1 MKNIKK
7 SGLAKAAAALL
18 CFVSALALIAET
30 ACCVFFYSID
40 IYSYSHE
47 EYTSELYDIAAYD
60 YGDCFLREAVSSGK
74 IALPEDRILYYSLNR
89 TLAPFFDTSLCSI
102 SVKDADSGALLCSQ
116 DAPGEALYT
125 ATYKMTLLTLCTD
138 PAETEY
144 PDATS
149 DPIDD
154 RIGEPL
160 RDDHEWIDYSVTVTL
175 HDSDMPR
182 DLAEAVL
189 FVALAVWKLRVAL
202 YPIALLT
209 AVIFILCF
217 IFLCAAAGHTKK
229 SEEIHLRFPARAP
242 LDILL
247 CIVAAVFL
255 LLGSASAFFLD
266 GTNSQL
272 IWPLGITVITL
283 SILLGVATAIW
294 LPVSFCARVKAGG
307 WWKSTLI
314 YRLCRLLW
322 RMMGWIFGAIA
333 RLIHRIPYIW
343 RTLLAASAVAF
354 FGMLLALARE
364 PLLWLPLGAAV
375 IAYAVW
381 FALSVQ
387 ELRRAAARLAAGV
400 LDEPPDT
407 KHMPHEL
414 GMLGKELCSV
424 RLGLSRAVES
434 KMKSERMKTELIT
447 NVSHDLKTPLT
458 SIVNYVELLNAEE
471 LDGNAA
477 EYAQVLA
484 RQSARL
490 RKLTDDLVEAS
501 KATSGSLTPQ
511 LAPVDLSV
519 MAEQAAGEYAERL
532 AARELTLIV
541 NTPKAPAVISAD
553 GRLMWRIWDNLFG
566 NICKYAM
573 PGTRVYLTLEERAD
587 SMVVTFRNISEQP
600 LKRSGAEL
608 TERFVRDDDS
618 RAGEGS
624 GLGLSIA
631 SSLAAVQ
638 NGKLQVTADG
648 DLFKAELIFKL
659 ARSDAARQIDND
671 QK

>member
-1 MKNIKK
+1 MKNLKK
-7 SGLAKAAAALL
+7 SGFAKAAAALL
-18 CFVSALALIAET
+18 CFVSALALIAEA

-40 IYSYSHE
+40 IYSYSRE
-47 EYTSELYDIAAYD
+47 EYASELYNTAAYA

-74 IALPEDRILYYSLNR
+74 IALPEDHVLYYSINR
-89 TLAPFFDTSLCSI
+89 DLAPFFDTSLCSI
-102 SVKDADSGALLCSQ
+102 SVRDKESGALLCTQ
-116 DAPGEALYT
+116 EVPGEALFT
-125 ATYKMTLLTLCTD
+125 ATYEISLLTLRTETD
-138 PAETEY
+138 Y
-144 PDATS
+144 PDTS
-149 DPIDD
+149 ADPIDD
-154 RIGEPL
+154 RL
-160 RDDHEWIDYSVTVTL
+160 KDDHEWIDYSVTVTL
-175 HDSDMPR
+175 PSSELPG
-182 DLAEAVL
+182 DLACAVL
-189 FVALAVWKLRVAL
+189 RVALAVWKLRVAL

-209 AVIFILCF
+209 AAIFILGF
-217 IFLCAAAGHTKK
+217 IFLCTAAGHTKK
-229 SEEIHLRFPARAP
+229 SEEIHLRFPARVP
-242 LDILL
+242 LDLLL
-247 CIVAAVFL
+247 CIVAAGFVL
-255 LLGSASAFFLD
+255 PISASAFFLD
-266 GTNSQL
+266 GANSQL

-283 SILLGVATAIW
+283 SMLLGVATAIW

-307 WWKSTLI
+307 WWKNTLI

-322 RMMGWIFGAIA
+322 RMLGGIFGAAA

-354 FGMLLALARE
+354 LGMLLALARE

-387 ELRRAAARLAAGV
+387 NLRRAAARLAAGV

-414 GMLGKELCSV
+414 GMLGKELCNV

-458 SIVNYVELLNAEE
+458 SIVNYVELLNAEK

-511 LAPVDLSV
+511 FAPVDLSV

-532 AARELTLIV
+532 AARELTLV
-541 NTPKAPAVISAD
+541 VTAPQDPAVISAD

-671 QK
+671 R